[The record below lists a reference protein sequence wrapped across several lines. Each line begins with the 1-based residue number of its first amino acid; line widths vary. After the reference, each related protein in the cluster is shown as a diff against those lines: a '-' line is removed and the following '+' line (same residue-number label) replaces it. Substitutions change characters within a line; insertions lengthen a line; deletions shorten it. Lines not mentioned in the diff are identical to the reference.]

1 MRCQRSRPSAAA
13 RAWRRMSSAVA
24 GLGAGLS
31 DLTPWVTIG
40 PGGAGSSGG
49 GPELRPRRFSWRG
62 DGWDRW
68 SPCLDGIP
76 PSETHQP
83 GRDSP
88 EFFSPRQSP
97 PGYRIHVG
105 GGSGPSTRRAMPCQR
120 RAPPSER
127 ARRASDEEA
136 SSEAAP
142 SLSTSLVFVLV
153 SPSSLQVDRERT
165 RSPCTASSTRRSPPG
180 ASSTTLSTRAQ
191 SQQNRTRASALAG

>member
-105 GGSGPSTRRAMPCQR
+105 GAAARPREERCPVSDERPPASEPGERAMKK
-120 RAPPSER
+120 RAPRPHLPCPRHSSSSSSAHPLFRSTVNGRDHPAPHPQRGDRRR
-127 ARRASDEEA
+127 ARRLPRCRHAH
-136 SSEAAP
+136 
-142 SLSTSLVFVLV
+142 SL
-153 SPSSLQVDRERT
+153 
-165 RSPCTASSTRRSPPG
+165 
-180 ASSTTLSTRAQ
+180 
-191 SQQNRTRASALAG
+191 NRTEPGPAH